1 MQLQLNMKLGI
12 ELQHADK
19 TAHIFL
25 DKSTWNTEEKNGD
38 LTGVQG
44 QKW

>member
-1 MQLQLNMKLGI
+1 MQLQLNMKLCI
-12 ELQHADK
+12 DLEHANK

-25 DKSTWNTEEKNGD
+25 DKSTWNIKDKEGD

-44 QKW
+44 